1 MKELSLGA
9 QLDRAVRQFE
19 MAKQELSRVQKLV
32 LTEMN
37 LLRGMRLTYRQR
49 QVLDGIRRGL
59 QNKEIGASLGC
70 TARTVK
76 FHVAEILR
84 ETGCSNRYELLQRLI
99 NEDETVP
106 TGVIPIRS
114 AGARA
119 AQC

>member
-9 QLDRAVRQFE
+9 QLDHAVRQFE

-59 QNKEIGASLGC
+59 HNKEISSSLGC
-70 TARTVK
+70 ATRTVK
-76 FHVAEILR
+76 FHVSEILR
-84 ETGCSNRYELLQRLI
+84 KADCSTRYELLQRLI

-114 AGARA
+114 AGARSA
-119 AQC
+119 